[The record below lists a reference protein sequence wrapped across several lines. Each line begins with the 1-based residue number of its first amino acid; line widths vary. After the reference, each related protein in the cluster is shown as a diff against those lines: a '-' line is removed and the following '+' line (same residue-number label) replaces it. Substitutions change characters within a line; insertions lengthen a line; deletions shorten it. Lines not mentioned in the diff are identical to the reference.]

1 MDLGSSLGPDFWTLF
16 LFHQINIFFTC
27 LLQKKW
33 IQPGLRA
40 PEHNSYLQET
50 PNPVLDKPP
59 PLMTY
64 VQLLDAINLNNW

>member
-1 MDLGSSLGPDFWTLF
+1 MDLGSSLGPDFWTLL

-59 PLMTY
+59 TTDDICTTVRYHKPK
-64 VQLLDAINLNNW
+64 